1 MYGMEIGSDRLLAS
15 LGPPDM
21 TRKMSKHL
29 FDYPT
34 DLLSL
39 PGSWSTTVGLDGT
52 YSEDQFVSQ
61 MQALVR
67 ASPGGARHKEHDPN
81 WKSAAHHA
89 LGKVVSLDTL
99 VDLINGYQRTLS
111 RAKKFEKL
119 RLKEWMSRHDYSNR
133 EFSHYEQQGGLPL
146 VLRELGRL
154 YFSLLMKLQA
164 EAQAVTPRWT
174 GTYAEGML
182 KHHSKE
188 LAYIRAM
195 SGTRADF
202 FLTSYTYLRD
212 AAKAK
217 WTNQEISDLIIKEQV
232 ALFSGGPGEGGGGI
246 EGNGRKPCRC
256 QGAKLHRLVGVTYYD
271 GTPSTCPV
279 AAATTAQTARKAAK
293 ILLVKV
299 EGSTGT
305 PSRATWTGWAAKAV
319 EAAQAGRDSIP

>member
-1 MYGMEIGSDRLLAS
+1 MYDMDVGSDRLLAS
-15 LGPPDM
+15 LGPADM

-39 PGSWSTTVGLDGT
+39 PGSWSTTVGLEGT

-67 ASPGGARHKEHDPN
+67 ASPSGTRLKEHDPN

-89 LGKVVSLDTL
+89 LGKVNSLDTL
-99 VDLINGYQRTLS
+99 TELISGYQRTLS

-133 EFSHYEQQGGLPL
+133 EFTRYEQQGGLPI

-164 EAQAVTPRWT
+164 EAQAVTPRWA

-212 AAKAK
+212 SSKSK

-232 ALFSGGPGEGGGGI
+232 ALFTEGAGEGGAGAN
-246 EGNGRKPCRC
+246 ENARKPCRC
-256 QGAKLHRLVGVTYYD
+256 QGNKLHRLLGVTYYD
-271 GTPSTCPV
+271 ATPSSCPV
-279 AAATTAQTARKAAK
+279 AAATTAQMSRKAAK
-293 ILLVKV
+293 ILLTKV
-299 EGSTGT
+299 EGSNTT
-305 PSRATWTGWAAKAV
+305 PSRTTWTGWAAKAV